1 MVLGA
6 ASDVPV
12 CYYCSKPGHLRND
25 CYKFR
30 NDLAAGRGDGNTGRG
45 GRGGRNGGR
54 NGGRYGGR
62 GNLNAIG
69 ESVSNMDEIM
79 RLGLAAV
86 ANKEK

>member
-1 MVLGA
+1 MVLGT

-12 CYYCSKPGHLRND
+12 CYYCSKPGHLRKD
-25 CYKFR
+25 CYKLR

-54 NGGRYGGR
+54 FGGR
-62 GNLNAIG
+62 GKQLNAISEG
-69 ESVSNMDEIM
+69 TSNVDEIM